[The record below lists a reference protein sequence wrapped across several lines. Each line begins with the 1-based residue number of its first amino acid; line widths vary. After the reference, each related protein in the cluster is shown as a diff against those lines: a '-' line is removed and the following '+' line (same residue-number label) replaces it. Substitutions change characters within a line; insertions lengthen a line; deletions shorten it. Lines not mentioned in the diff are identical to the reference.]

1 MNAADYIYKFIFIYV
16 CVYICN
22 NVIKKIRGYEL
33 QKKWEGH
40 QMSWKEEVGAMWIQD
55 SDINFQN

>member
-40 QMSWKEEVGAMWIQD
+40 QMSWKEEVGAM
-55 SDINFQN
+55 